1 MQTDLKWYAV
11 YTRPR
16 WEKKVATLLTQKN
29 IENYCP
35 LNKVH
40 RQWKDRKKIVFEPIF
55 KSYVFVYTSVEKHL
69 SVKQTDG
76 VFNFVYW
83 LGSPAV
89 IKDKEI
95 DLIKNFLSDH
105 RNVKILSTEINLNDR
120 VRISGG
126 PFTLEE
132 GSVVEIKRK
141 TVKVFLPSLKIA
153 LYAEVDKSNVE
164 KV

>member
-1 MQTDLKWYAV
+1 MQTDLKWYAL

-55 KSYVFVYTSVEKHL
+55 KSYVFVYTSIDKHL

-83 LGSPAV
+83 LGSPAI

-153 LYAEVDKSNVE
+153 LYAEVDKANVE